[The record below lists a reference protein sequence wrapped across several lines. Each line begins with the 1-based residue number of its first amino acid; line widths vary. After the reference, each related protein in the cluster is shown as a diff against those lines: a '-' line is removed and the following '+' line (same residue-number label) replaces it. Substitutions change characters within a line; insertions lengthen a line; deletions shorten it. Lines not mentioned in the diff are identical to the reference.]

1 MFEALKELAAGY
13 DKIYSQ
19 PFAYHVEYNP
29 VVYDQEPYKP
39 DETIQDLLNDYLNE
53 LNILREKY
61 LETKDEKL
69 GRLLL
74 DLLPAAIYSS
84 LN

>member
-1 MFEALKELAAGY
+1 MFEEQY
-13 DKIYSQ
+13 TRMFSE
-19 PFAYHVEYNP
+19 PFSLDYLDPNP
-29 VVYDQEPYKP
+29 VVYEKEPFSP
-39 DETIQDLLNDYLNE
+39 NETIQDLTDEYLAA

-61 LETKDEKL
+61 LETKDDEL
-69 GRLLL
+69 ARLLL